1 MSSLP
6 TNSIPSPFG
15 VSIRNEEDFKSFA
28 PDMNEQRISPQG
40 RMMSPIPHF
49 EFTGLDPNSFYKL
62 NLRFDRILDVKYRFD
77 GNDFVDSGSR
87 LSTPSS
93 SATVDYYQKPQ
104 IGKIFMDFGAKFDLL
119 MSNKQDGL
127 KEQAV
132 YLESLCKYQ
141 TVLIVTKVAEGALG
155 DFIPIEPPKEF
166 TFDILQFITVTQY
179 HKKSVRQLKT
189 SLHAMNAGKMKTQ
202 TKKKERKTS
211 ISIPKTPSPKAPHW
225 YPSIGDGQVK
235 YTTYTWTKDHFRIE
249 TPVDPNCSIF
259 DDYNLPQT
267 SNSSQSPVPQNDQNS
282 LVTPPSCSTPST
294 PNIHTPDKPSA
305 FSNMNPTLG
314 NVPVPT
320 AMNNPT
326 GVIIPNQNTYMNSH
340 QMNSMNPAP
349 YGSMNISIPNFLN
362 TSMQPN
368 MDPILNSQMPL
379 PNQFFNGNSQHQY
392 QMNPVQQWP
401 QYFMQPPTQPS
412 HPGYPGHQSNPMNYY
427 PYNN

>member
-6 TNSIPSPFG
+6 TNSILSPFG

-40 RMMSPIPHF
+40 RMMSPIPQF
-49 EFTGLDPNSFYKL
+49 EFTGLDPNSFYK
-62 NLRFDRILDVKYRFD
+62 YRFD
-77 GNDFVDSGSR
+77 GNDFVDSRGR

-104 IGKIFMDFGAKFDLL
+104 IGRIFMDFGAKFDLL

-141 TVLIVTKVAEGALG
+141 TVLIITKVAEGVLG

-202 TKKKERKTS
+202 TKKKERKTP

-249 TPVDPNCSIF
+249 TPVDPTCSIF

-267 SNSSQSPVPQNDQNS
+267 SNSSQGPVPQNGQNS
-282 LVTPPSCSTPST
+282 LVTHPAGSTPST

-305 FSNMNPTLG
+305 FANMNLTLG
-314 NVPVPT
+314 DDPVPAT
-320 AMNNPT
+320 MDNPT
-326 GVIIPNQNTYMNSH
+326 SMIITNQNTYMNSH
-340 QMNSMNPAP
+340 QMNSIIPAP

-362 TSMQPN
+362 TPMQQN
-368 MDPILNSQMPL
+368 MDPRLNNQMPL

-392 QMNPVQQWP
+392 QMNQWP
-401 QYFMQPPTQPS
+401 QNFMQPPTQPS
-412 HPGYPGHQSNPMNYY
+412 HSRHESNPTNYF
-427 PYNN
+427 PHNN